1 MAKELRGV
9 LTALPTPFTADDQ
22 IDPGLMQKVVDRNID
37 AGVDALVVGG
47 GTGEYTSLTNAE
59 RRRIFEIVV
68 EHTAGRVPVVAHTG
82 SLTTRE
88 AVDLSRAAEATGADA
103 LMLITPYYEPLTDAE
118 INRYVETVAD
128 SVDVPIMLYNNPGV
142 TGVNLGA
149 EGIARFGREIDNI
162 EYVKDSSHDWE
173 QALRLIHHHRDDIK
187 LIMGWDSFSFG
198 ALTEGAAGIMAGAAN
213 VVPDEIVAVVRAIR
227 EGDLN
232 RALENWLRVFPA
244 IDAMMAV
251 PFTQAVKAGLRLQ
264 GLDIGS
270 PRSPLADLEPDA
282 EASLK
287 AALDRLNHS

>member
-22 IDPGLMQKVVDRNID
+22 IDAGLMQKVVDRSID

-59 RRRIFEIVV
+59 RRQIFEIVV

-88 AVDLSRAAEATGADA
+88 AVGLSRAAEATGADA
-103 LMLITPYYEPLTDAE
+103 LMLITPFYERLTETE
-118 INRYVETVAD
+118 ISRYVETVAG
-128 SVDVPIMLYNNPGV
+128 SVSVPIMLYNNPGV

-213 VVPDEIVAVVRAIR
+213 VVPNEIVAVVRAIR

-282 EASLK
+282 EASLE
-287 AALDRLNHS
+287 AALDLLNH

>member
-22 IDPGLMQKVVDRNID
+22 IDAGLMQKVVDRNID

-59 RRRIFEIVV
+59 RRQIFEIVV

-103 LMLITPYYEPLTDAE
+103 LMLITPFYEPLTETE
-118 INRYVETVAD
+118 ISRYVETVAG
-128 SVDVPIMLYNNPGV
+128 SVSVPIMLYNNPGV

-213 VVPDEIVAVVRAIR
+213 VVPNEIVAVVRAIR

-282 EASLK
+282 EASLE
-287 AALDRLNHS
+287 AALDLLNH

>member
-22 IDPGLMQKVVDRNID
+22 IDAGLMQKVIDRNID

-59 RRRIFEIVV
+59 RRQIFEIVV

-103 LMLITPYYEPLTDAE
+103 LMLITPFYEPLTETE
-118 INRYVETVAD
+118 INRYVETVAG
-128 SVDVPIMLYNNPGV
+128 SVSVPIMLYNNPGV

-173 QALRLIHHHRDDIK
+173 QGLRLIHHHRDDIK

-213 VVPDEIVAVVRAIR
+213 VVPNEIVAVVRAIR

-270 PRSPLADLEPDA
+270 PRSPLADLEPEA

-287 AALDRLNHS
+287 AALDRLNH

>member
-9 LTALPTPFTADDQ
+9 LTALPTPFTVDDD
-22 IDPGLMQKVVDRNID
+22 IDAQLMKRVVDRNIN

-59 RRRIFEIVV
+59 RRQIFDIVI

-88 AVDLSRAAEATGADA
+88 AVDLSRAAEAAGADV
-103 LMLITPYYEPLTDAE
+103 LMLITPYYEPLTDTE
-118 INRYVETVAD
+118 ISRYVETVAG
-128 SVDVPIMLYNNPGV
+128 SVDIPIMLYNNPGV

-173 QALRLIHHHRDDIK
+173 QALRLIHHHSQDIK
-187 LIMGWDSFSFG
+187 LIMGWDSFSFS
-198 ALTEGAAGIMAGAAN
+198 ALTEGATGIMAGAAN

-227 EGDLN
+227 EGDLH
-232 RALENWLRVFPA
+232 RARDEWLRVFPV
-244 IDAMMAV
+244 IDAMMAI

-264 GLDIGS
+264 GEPIGS
-270 PRSPLADLEPDA
+270 PRAPLDDLDAEA

-287 AALDRLNHS
+287 AALDTLNHA

>member
-22 IDPGLMQKVVDRNID
+22 IDAGLMQKVVDRNID

-59 RRRIFEIVV
+59 RRQIFEIVV

-103 LMLITPYYEPLTDAE
+103 LMLITPFYEPLTETE
-118 INRYVETVAD
+118 INRYVETVAG
-128 SVDVPIMLYNNPGV
+128 SVSVPIMLYNNPGV

-213 VVPDEIVAVVRAIR
+213 VVPNEIVAVVRAIR

-287 AALDRLNHS
+287 AALDRLNH

>member
-22 IDPGLMQKVVDRNID
+22 IDAGLMQKVVDRNID

-59 RRRIFEIVV
+59 RRQIFEIVV

-88 AVDLSRAAEATGADA
+88 AVDLSRAAEANGADA
-103 LMLITPYYEPLTDAE
+103 LMLITPFYEPLTETE
-118 INRYVETVAD
+118 INRYVETVAG
-128 SVDVPIMLYNNPGV
+128 SVSVPIMLYNNPGV

-213 VVPDEIVAVVRAIR
+213 VVPNEIVAVVRAIR

-287 AALDRLNHS
+287 AALDRLNH

>member
-9 LTALPTPFTADDQ
+9 LTALPTPFTADDD
-22 IDPGLMQKVVDRNID
+22 IDPGLMRRVVDRNID

-59 RRRIFEIVV
+59 RRQIFEIVV

-118 INRYVETVAD
+118 LNRYVETVAG
-128 SVDVPIMLYNNPGV
+128 SVDLPIMLYNNPGV

-173 QALRLIHHHRDDIK
+173 QALRLIHHHGDDIK
-187 LIMGWDSFSFG
+187 LIVGWDSFAFS
-198 ALTEGAAGIMAGAAN
+198 ALTEGAAGVMAGAAN
-213 VVPDEIVAVVRAIR
+213 VVPNEIVAVVRAIR
-227 EGDLN
+227 EGDLH
-232 RALENWLRVFPA
+232 RAHQEWVRVFPA
-244 IDAMMAV
+244 IDAMMAI

-264 GLDIGS
+264 GEPIGS
-270 PRSPLADLEPDA
+270 PRAPLADLDPEA
-282 EASLK
+282 EAGLK
-287 AALDRLNHS
+287 AALDRLNQA

>member
-1 MAKELRGV
+1 MAKQLRGV
-9 LTALPTPFTADDQ
+9 LTALPTPFTADDR
-22 IDPGLMQKVVDRNID
+22 IDAGLMRRVVDRNIE

-47 GTGEYTSLTNAE
+47 GTGEYTSLTDAE
-59 RRRIFEIVV
+59 RRQIFEIVV

-82 SLTTRE
+82 ALTTRQ
-88 AVDLSRAAEATGADA
+88 AVGLSRAAESTGADA
-103 LMLITPYYEPLTDAE
+103 LMLITPYYEPLTEPE
-118 INRYVETVAD
+118 INRYVETVAGA
-128 SVDVPIMLYNNPGV
+128 VDLPIMLYNNPGV

-173 QALRLIHHHRDDIK
+173 QALRLIHHHGDDIK

-213 VVPDEIVAVVRAIR
+213 VVPNEIVAVVRAIR
-227 EGDLN
+227 AGDLG
-232 RALENWLRVFPA
+232 RALQDWLRVFPA

-270 PRSPLADLEPDA
+270 PREPLLDLEPEA
-282 EASLK
+282 EAGLK
-287 AALDRLNHS
+287 AALDELNRK

>member
-22 IDPGLMQKVVDRNID
+22 IDAGLMQKVVDRNID

-59 RRRIFEIVV
+59 RRQIFEIVV

-88 AVDLSRAAEATGADA
+88 AVGLSRAAEATGADA
-103 LMLITPYYEPLTDAE
+103 LMLITPFYEPLTETE
-118 INRYVETVAD
+118 ISRYVETVAG
-128 SVDVPIMLYNNPGV
+128 SVSVPIMLYNNPGV

-162 EYVKDSSHDWE
+162 EYVKDSSHDWA

-213 VVPDEIVAVVRAIR
+213 VVPNEIVAVVRAIR

-282 EASLK
+282 EASLE
-287 AALDRLNHS
+287 AALDLLNH

>member
-22 IDPGLMQKVVDRNID
+22 IDAGLMQKVVDRNID

-59 RRRIFEIVV
+59 RRQIFEIVV

-88 AVDLSRAAEATGADA
+88 AVGLSRAAEATGADA
-103 LMLITPYYEPLTDAE
+103 LMLITPFYEPLTETE
-118 INRYVETVAD
+118 ISRYVETVAG
-128 SVDVPIMLYNNPGV
+128 SVSVPIMLYNNPGV

-213 VVPDEIVAVVRAIR
+213 VVPNEIVAVVRAIR

-270 PRSPLADLEPDA
+270 PRSPLADLEPGA
-282 EASLK
+282 EASLE
-287 AALDRLNHS
+287 AALDLLNH

>member
-9 LTALPTPFTADDQ
+9 LTALPTPFTADDR
-22 IDPGLMQKVVDRNID
+22 IDAGLMRRVVDRNID

-47 GTGEYTSLTNAE
+47 GTGEYTSLTDAE
-59 RRRIFEIVV
+59 RRQIFEIVV

-82 SLTTRE
+82 ALTTRQ
-88 AVDLSRAAEATGADA
+88 AVGLSRAAASTGADV
-103 LMLITPYYEPLTDAE
+103 LMLITPYYEPLTEPE
-118 INRYVETVAD
+118 INRYVETVAGA
-128 SVDVPIMLYNNPGV
+128 VDLPIMLYNNPGV

-173 QALRLIHHHRDDIK
+173 QALRLIHHHGDDIK

-213 VVPDEIVAVVRAIR
+213 VVPNEIVAVVRAIR
-227 EGDLN
+227 AGDLG
-232 RALENWLRVFPA
+232 RALQDWLRVFPA

-270 PRSPLADLEPDA
+270 PREPLLDLDPEA
-282 EASLK
+282 EAGLK
-287 AALDRLNHS
+287 AALDELNRK

>member
-22 IDPGLMQKVVDRNID
+22 IDAGLMQKVVDRNID

-59 RRRIFEIVV
+59 RRQIFEIVV

-103 LMLITPYYEPLTDAE
+103 LMLITPFYEPLTETE
-118 INRYVETVAD
+118 INRYVETVAG
-128 SVDVPIMLYNNPGV
+128 SVGVPIMLYNNPGV

-213 VVPDEIVAVVRAIR
+213 VVPNEIVAVVRAIR
-227 EGDLN
+227 DGDLN

-244 IDAMMAV
+244 IDAMMAI

-270 PRSPLADLEPDA
+270 PRSPLADLEPEA
-282 EASLK
+282 EASLE
-287 AALDRLNHS
+287 AALDRLNR

>member
-22 IDPGLMQKVVDRNID
+22 IDAGLMQKVVDRSID

-59 RRRIFEIVV
+59 RRQIFEIVV

-88 AVDLSRAAEATGADA
+88 AVGLSRAAEATGADA
-103 LMLITPYYEPLTDAE
+103 LMLITPFYEPLTETE
-118 INRYVETVAD
+118 ISRYVETVAG
-128 SVDVPIMLYNNPGV
+128 SVSVPIMLYNNPGV

-173 QALRLIHHHRDDIK
+173 QALRLIHHHSDDIK

-213 VVPDEIVAVVRAIR
+213 VVPNEIVAVVRAIR

-270 PRSPLADLEPDA
+270 PRSPLADLEPGA
-282 EASLK
+282 EASLE
-287 AALDRLNHS
+287 AALDLLNH

>member
-22 IDPGLMQKVVDRNID
+22 IDAGLMQKVVDRNID

-59 RRRIFEIVV
+59 RRQIFEIVV

-103 LMLITPYYEPLTDAE
+103 LMLITPFYEPLTETE
-118 INRYVETVAD
+118 INRYVETVAG
-128 SVDVPIMLYNNPGV
+128 SVSVPIMLYNNPGV

-213 VVPDEIVAVVRAIR
+213 VVPNEIVAVVRAIR

-270 PRSPLADLEPDA
+270 PRSPLADLEPEA
-282 EASLK
+282 EAGLK
-287 AALDRLNHS
+287 AALDRLNN